1 MSDQTEAQPLT
12 QAERRQRNLVL
23 HRQARLAA
31 AAARGPAGIAAA
43 WMDEARAAAKSWQ
56 AAHLGQDDADAAWNE
71 LAATLAA
78 FCRRYG
84 R

>member
-1 MSDQTEAQPLT
+1 MTQQHAQPMT
-12 QAERRQRNLVL
+12 QQQRRQYNRTV
-23 HRQARLAA
+23 HRQQRLEA

-43 WMDEARAAAKSWQ
+43 WMDEARAAAKSWS
-56 AAHLGQDDADAAWNE
+56 DPEAAWSD
-71 LAATLAA
+71 LAVTLQH

>member
-1 MSDQTEAQPLT
+1 MTVQPTGQPMT
-12 QAERRQRNLVL
+12 QRQRREYNRNE
-23 HRQARLAA
+23 HRRRRLEA

-43 WMDEARAAAKSWQ
+43 WMDEARAAAKSWR
-56 AAHLGQDDADAAWNE
+56 DPEAAWAD
-71 LAATLAA
+71 LATTLQH